1 MENFQTAL
9 KDALKRHD
17 ITLYKLSELTGID
30 RTYLVKLTKGQR
42 NITPQKLNELLK
54 FMDLTV
60 EEDEEI
66 RLAYIDMNF
75 GLNKFN
81 KYMNIFI
88 SDNNDTTT
96 VVSDSNAIE
105 ISAEF
110 TEPVTDFD
118 SYNEFIKALY
128 AVTSYE
134 GESGENKRIYTNI
147 DASIT
152 RDLFDSISKKA
163 GNIDIKQIM
172 TKVADSD
179 YSNIIKSAV
188 EFMLK
193 GYKIYYCHTNS
204 DLSKRADIIFPYFY
218 VTSELCVFT
227 NSSMTSGFVAK
238 NKKFADTYARKISAA
253 ANEMKSI
260 VSLTQ
265 DILDIK
271 NSMLKLIPYSDK
283 TRICVEYNLCVTLF
297 MTLDMWEQI
306 AKPDVPNRT
315 YLRDSTYKYY
325 QSILHTQKHSFTLHS
340 YEGIEKFTND
350 GIVFQMPT
358 EYAEALTVENRAKI
372 YRNLIEHYKK
382 DEHEIHISK
391 KNVFNNKI
399 AIDITDKY
407 SNRKQVV
414 SNLFGFLT
422 NFFGN
427 TNISINDT
435 EINNEIIDFTHH
447 IAVSPYFYSKEE
459 SLNIL
464 SQELSKLEYIIKDNQ
479 SK

>member
-1 MENFQTAL
+1 MEQFQTAL
-9 KDALKRHD
+9 NNALKRHD
-17 ITLYKLSELTGID
+17 ITLYKLSEVTGID
-30 RTYLVKLTKGQR
+30 RTYLVKLKNGQR
-42 NITPQKLNELLK
+42 NITPQKLNEFLK

-81 KYMNIFI
+81 KYMDIFI
-88 SDNNDTTT
+88 SDNSDMMSKKSDT
-96 VVSDSNAIE
+96 NAIE
-105 ISAEF
+105 LSAEF
-110 TEPVTDFD
+110 IDPVTDFD
-118 SYNEFIKALY
+118 SHNELIRALY

-134 GESGENKRIYTNI
+134 AKSDGDKRIYTNI
-147 DASIT
+147 DTSIT
-152 RDLFDSISKKA
+152 RDLFDSIPKKD
-163 GNIDIKQIM
+163 GDIDIKQII
-172 TKVADSD
+172 TTAVDSD
-179 YSNIIKSAV
+179 FSNTIKSAV

-204 DLSKRADIIFPYFY
+204 DISKRADIIFEYFY

-227 NSSMTSGFVAK
+227 DSSMTSGFVAK

-253 ANEMKSI
+253 ANEMNSI

-265 DILDIK
+265 DIMDVK
-271 NSMLKLIPYSDK
+271 NQMIKLIPYSDK
-283 TRICVEYNLCVTLF
+283 TTTTVEYDLCVTFFL
-297 MTLDMWEQI
+297 TLDMWEQI

-315 YLRDSTYKYY
+315 YLRVSTYKYY
-325 QSILHTQKHSFTLHS
+325 QSLLQTQKHSFMLHS

-350 GIVFQMPT
+350 GIVFQMPA
-358 EYAEALTVENRAKI
+358 EYADPLTVENRARI

-399 AIDITDKY
+399 AIYITDKY
-407 SNRKQVV
+407 SDRKQVV
-414 SNLFGFLT
+414 SNLYGFLT
-422 NFFGN
+422 NFIGN

-435 EINNEIIDFTHH
+435 EINNEIIDFAHY

-459 SLNIL
+459 SLDIL
-464 SQELSKLEYIIKDNQ
+464 AQELSKLEYIIKDNQ